1 MKLQSK
7 MRERRH
13 LFHVVSL
20 LRSPFVRV
28 ARALS
33 STKPR
38 KSSQTKRGPYLA
50 LSIIMEIQYI
60 LLLTEILINAGFIK
74 WRQSVSIINRRRNE
88 MQLRQWSKTR
98 TLKMQNIISHFS
110 VRKVGPALQTY
121 QTSVL
126 RTAWRCISGWFFLL
140 HFTHFADEV
149 GSSSP
154 LRISD

>member
-28 ARALS
+28 ACALS
-33 STKPR
+33 SAKPR

-60 LLLTEILINAGFIK
+60 LLLTEILINAEFIK
-74 WRQSVSIINRRRNE
+74 WRQSVSIINRRSE

-98 TLKMQNIISHFS
+98 TLKMQNGISHFS

-149 GSSSP
+149 GSSGP

>member
-33 STKPR
+33 SAKPR

-74 WRQSVSIINRRRNE
+74 WRQSVSIINRRSE

-98 TLKMQNIISHFS
+98 TLKMQNVISHFS

-149 GSSSP
+149 GSSGP